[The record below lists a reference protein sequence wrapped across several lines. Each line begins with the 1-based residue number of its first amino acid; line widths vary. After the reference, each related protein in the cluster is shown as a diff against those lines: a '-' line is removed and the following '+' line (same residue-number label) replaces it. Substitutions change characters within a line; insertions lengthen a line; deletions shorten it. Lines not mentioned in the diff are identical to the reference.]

1 LTGFDE
7 LAHAVRSDVG
17 VRRSHNQDAY
27 AEDPAGDPER
37 FNLHGHLF
45 LVADGMGGHA
55 VGEKASAKA
64 VRDIPHTYHKHA
76 QDGAATALRKAF
88 TEANA
93 SINAIGQENPEFR
106 GLGTTAT
113 ALLLRPEGAW
123 VGHVGDSRA
132 YRIRDGLIEQLSFDH
147 SAVWEIARR
156 QHVNPEELQGIRSNV
171 ILRSLGPDAFVEVD
185 VEGPHPVRPGDIY
198 LLCSD
203 GLTGQLS
210 DHEIGAVAS
219 ALPPAESCE
228 FLVELGNLR
237 GGPDNI
243 TVMIARVGGSP
254 DAALADDQAA
264 LRPKHR
270 RSLPWP
276 LTTLAFGIVLAVVA
290 LVLITAALPGG
301 REVFVLATAAIGA
314 GLFGLGLHGPR
325 DPGMADR
332 APAEPELHV
341 YRSASCRIE
350 RPLLDKLI
358 KAEAVLEQRVPEAT
372 GDDAGREF
380 QQFRAAAEKALA
392 AGDLPAAFREHCR
405 AMHLLLR
412 SYNSQRH
419 KEEVFQPVWDKHVD
433 GMSE

>member
-1 LTGFDE
+1 LTGFDKVV
-7 LAHAVRSDVG
+7 HAVRTDVG
-17 VRRSHNQDAY
+17 VRRSHNQDDY
-27 AEDPAGDPER
+27 AVDPAGDPDR
-37 FNLHGHLF
+37 FTAHGHLF

-64 VRDIPHTYHKHA
+64 VRDIPHTYHKYA
-76 QDGAATALRKAF
+76 PEGAGAALKKAF

-93 SINAIGQENPEFR
+93 GIFAIGQENPEFR

-171 ILRSLGPDAFVEVD
+171 ILRSLGPDAFVQVD

-210 DHEIGAVAS
+210 DYEIGAVAS
-219 ALPPAESCE
+219 SLPPAEACE
-228 FLVELGNLR
+228 FLVELANLR

-243 TVMIARVGGSP
+243 TVIIVRVGEESGP
-254 DAALADDQAA
+254 PAAEPSVPKE
-264 LRPKHR
+264 RPR

-276 LTTLAFGIVLAVVA
+276 LTTLAAGIAFAVIAVM
-290 LVLITAALPGG
+290 LITSGVPGG
-301 REVFVLATAAIGA
+301 KHVFVLATAAIGA

-325 DPGMADR
+325 ENR
-332 APAEPELHV
+332 PAEPEAPPPQLHV
-341 YRSASCRIE
+341 YRSSRCKIE
-350 RPLLDKLI
+350 QPLLDKLV
-358 KAEAVLEQRVPEAT
+358 KAEAQLEQRLPEIA
-372 GDDAGREF
+372 GEDAGREF
-380 QQFRAAAEKALA
+380 HEFRSRGDKALTDV
-392 AGDLPAAFREHCR
+392 DLATAFREHCR
-405 AMHLLLR
+405 AMHVLLR
-412 SYNSQRH
+412 ASNAHRQ
-419 KEEVFQPVWDKHVD
+419 KEEVFQPVWDKEV
-433 GMSE
+433 GK